1 MMASFGNTEEQIAK
15 ILAIDPKTLRAHYRA
30 ELDLGHVKAS
40 NAVAANLFRLATK
53 DDPKAVTAAQFWLR
67 CRAGWS
73 EYSPAPAASPAR
85 ERELGKKEQ
94 AALAAETAA
103 ADTSWDELIRH

>member
-1 MMASFGNTEEQIAK
+1 MASFGNTEEQIAQ
-15 ILAIDPKTLRAHYRA
+15 ILAIDPKTLRAHYRF
-30 ELDLGHVKAS
+30 ELDVGHVKAT
-40 NAVAANLFRLATK
+40 NAVAMNLFRQATK

-73 EYSPAPAASPAR
+73 EYAPAPAPAR
-85 ERELGKKEQ
+85 TKELGKKEQ

-103 ADTSWDELIRH
+103 VDTSWDDLIRH